1 MPKPQT
7 KPEQTYSGD
16 QFDDVEQLLT
26 DAERLISH
34 PDTRNEG
41 RDLMHLAEVKI
52 KRETNRMIYARLTS
66 QAPNIPPLEPAAN
79 RKQLTA

>member
-1 MPKPQT
+1 
-7 KPEQTYSGD
+7 
-16 QFDDVEQLLT
+16 
-26 DAERLISH
+26 
-34 PDTRNEG
+34 
-41 RDLMHLAEVKI
+41 MHLAEVKI